1 MTNMFL
7 TLFTH
12 NTPITFKLFDSF
24 YDISVGSQN
33 CSDSAVFYVLFF
45 YWILELF
52 RQCGIFCFIFLM
64 DLETVHTVW
73 YFLFYFSI
81 GSWNCSD
88 SVVFFVLFFLLD
100 LRSVLTVWYF
110 LFYFSNGSR
119 NCSDGVVFFVLFYLL
134 DLGTVPTVRYFLFY
148 FIYWILELFRQCGI
162 FCFIFLM
169 DLGTVPT
176 VRYILFYF
184 SNGSWIC
191 SDSVVFFVLFF

>member
-64 DLETVHTVW
+64 DLGTVPTVWYFLFYFSIGSRNCSDSVVFFVLFFEWILELFRLCGIFCFIFLLDFGTVPTVW

-81 GSWNCSD
+81 GSWICSD
-88 SVVFFVLFFLLD
+88 SVIFFVLFF
-100 LRSVLTVWYF
+100 
-110 LFYFSNGSR
+110 
-119 NCSDGVVFFVLFYLL
+119 
-134 DLGTVPTVRYFLFY
+134 
-148 FIYWILELFRQCGI
+148 
-162 FCFIFLM
+162 
-169 DLGTVPT
+169 
-176 VRYILFYF
+176 
-184 SNGSWIC
+184 
-191 SDSVVFFVLFF
+191 